1 MPFAPHAP
9 RSPRRA
15 LCQLWQWCRQ
25 LRARSRRLWHHIV
38 PLMLLAAG
46 VAAPAWSAT
55 AAGGPLPTAAV
66 AADAVDA
73 QLVARVVY
81 GILSYTHWP
90 HARSA
95 RVLCAVGDSQH
106 AAALAPD
113 GAAAMQARIQFRSA
127 SVDEVVAQQ
136 PCDAI
141 YIGQLQ
147 PAQLRALL
155 HATAGHPVVTIMEHS
170 QYCDEGAMICLQ
182 ARAPDALS
190 FQVNLDVVSLSGV
203 RVSPQVLKMS
213 VGQGAPAT
221 AP

>member
-1 MPFAPHAP
+1 M
-9 RSPRRA
+9 
-15 LCQLWQWCRQ
+15 
-25 LRARSRRLWHHIV
+25 
-38 PLMLLAAG
+38 PLMVLAAV
-46 VAAPAWSAT
+46 VAAPAWSAA
-55 AAGGPLPTAAV
+55 AAGGPRPIAAV
-66 AADAVDA
+66 AAEAIDA

-90 HARSA
+90 QARSA

-106 AAALAPD
+106 AAALVPD

-127 SVDEVVAQQ
+127 SVEEVVAQQ

-141 YIGQLQ
+141 YIGYLQ
-147 PAQLRALL
+147 PSQLRALL

-213 VGQGAPAT
+213 IGQGAPAA